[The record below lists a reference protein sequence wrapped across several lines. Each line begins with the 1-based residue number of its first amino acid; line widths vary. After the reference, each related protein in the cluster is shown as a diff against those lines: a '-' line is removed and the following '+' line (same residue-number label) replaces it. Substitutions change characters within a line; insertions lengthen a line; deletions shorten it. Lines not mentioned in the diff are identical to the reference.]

1 MSDSARTLAGMP
13 RERVWAFALLL
24 LSGILAGGAIS
35 LTKLAR
41 INGVPLIP
49 FVFWMT
55 AISASGLVIA
65 SLVRGAPPS
74 LRFAHVRSYAIVGMF
89 ATALPQVVIS
99 LVAPNLPPSIFALNY
114 TLIPA
119 LVFVMALG
127 LGLERFRWPALA
139 GIALGFIG
147 VLLIVVPEASLPD
160 PAMAGWV
167 IVGLAVPLC
176 FALSIISGSKFRP
189 PQARSVSMAAGV
201 QTTATLYLLVLMAIE
216 GSWWAFDS
224 GFDIGAQALLIV
236 GLFYVLFWI
245 CFFEILRLAGPVFFS
260 TINYLAALAGVVWGM
275 AMFGDTLSGWIWA
288 ALALMLGGLYLGNL
302 GHGRGS

>member
-13 RERVWAFALLL
+13 RERVLAFAMLLV
-24 LSGILAGGAIS
+24 SGVLAGGSIS

-41 INGVPLIP
+41 VNGVPLIP

-55 AISASGLVIA
+55 AISATGLVIV
-65 SLVRGAPPS
+65 SLVGRAPPS
-74 LRFAHVRSYAIVGMF
+74 LRFAHVRSYAIVGLL

-99 LVAPNLPPSIFALNY
+99 LVAPNISPSIFALNY

-119 LVFVMALG
+119 LVFVLAVALG
-127 LGLERFRWPALA
+127 LDRFRWPALA
-139 GIALGFIG
+139 GIALGLMG

-160 PAMAGWV
+160 PAMATWV
-167 IVGLAVPLC
+167 IVGLAAPVC
-176 FALSIISGSKFRP
+176 FALSIISGAKFRP
-189 PQARSVSMAAGV
+189 PRARSISMAAGV
-201 QTTATLYLLVLMAIE
+201 QSTALLYLLVLMAIE

-224 GFDIGAQALLIV
+224 GFDTGAQALLAV

-260 TINYLAALAGVVWGM
+260 TINYLATLTGVVWGM
-275 AMFGDTLSGWIWA
+275 AMFGDVLSGWIWA
-288 ALALMLGGLYLGNL
+288 ALALMLGGLAIGNL
-302 GHGRGS
+302 GRSS